1 MNLAAPLAALF
12 GWPLLILA
20 LGIYSITRLISIDS
34 IIDRQ
39 RDWFYLRFPR
49 EGQTIKIGTDFPGR
63 DRCQFIVTGDHY
75 YVTVGHKLGELVSCP
90 WCMGFWVS
98 LALFGAFV
106 FWPVT
111 TTFVL
116 VPLALRVIPGM
127 IESVIH

>member
-1 MNLAAPLAALF
+1 MTTTLAALF
-12 GWPLLILA
+12 GWPLLIVA

-49 EGQTIKIGTDFPGR
+49 EGQTIKIGSPFPGR
-63 DRCQFIVTGDHY
+63 GRCQFIVTGDQY

-98 LALFGAFV
+98 LAVFGAFIL
-106 FWPVT
+106 WPVG
-111 TTFVL
+111 TTFFL
-116 VPLALRVIPGM
+116 VPMGLRVIPGM
-127 IESVIH
+127 IEAILD

>member
-1 MNLAAPLAALF
+1 MNLAPILASLF

-20 LGIYSITRLISIDS
+20 LGIYSLTRLISIDS

-39 RDWFYLRFPR
+39 RDWFYLRFPH
-49 EGQTIKIGTDFPGR
+49 EGQTIKIGTEFPGR
-63 DRCQFIVTGDHY
+63 DRCTFIVTGDHL
-75 YVTVGHKLGELVSCP
+75 YVTVGHKLGELVRCP

-106 FWPVT
+106 FWPVA

-116 VPLALRVIPGM
+116 VPFGLRVIPGM
-127 IESVIH
+127 IESVIG